1 MDTQIKSSSDILRTS
16 YHNRTAIGSISNKLN
31 RALQDATKTERYTRP
46 ELDATGMSRIHDSAR
61 AMITRAHANETTI
74 KVTYGRLITQQQALS
89 DINKIMVRFQGY
101 AYTNSKAAGTNSE
114 KADKALK
121 EIETIFRRRSPLGDN
136 EYVFGGNDPFTD
148 PLSLIDEATGKRV
161 SASLVKTG
169 NLVNGNMAVN
179 NYSDTTSID
188 SVVTASSRHE
198 IKRGFLYPG
207 MEAMVQTIGY
217 LNMFKEGTASIED
230 LRIMQEK
237 QEKERGTIG
246 IMIDFEINKINSP
259 DDNNA
264 INVNSKD
271 IADANNTL
279 RDSFT
284 ANIVANIDKVATLK
298 QSHAMAIDIHNIN
311 KKATDTLISKMT

>member
-1 MDTQIKSSSDILRTS
+1 
-16 YHNRTAIGSISNKLN
+16 
-31 RALQDATKTERYTRP
+31 
-46 ELDATGMSRIHDSAR
+46 
-61 AMITRAHANETTI
+61 
-74 KVTYGRLITQQQALS
+74 
-89 DINKIMVRFQGY
+89 
-101 AYTNSKAAGTNSE
+101 
-114 KADKALK
+114 
-121 EIETIFRRRSPLGDN
+121 
-136 EYVFGGNDPFTD
+136 
-148 PLSLIDEATGKRV
+148 
-161 SASLVKTG
+161 
-169 NLVNGNMAVN
+169 
-179 NYSDTTSID
+179 
-188 SVVTASSRHE
+188 
-198 IKRGFLYPG
+198 
-207 MEAMVQTIGY
+207 
-217 LNMFKEGTASIED
+217 MFKEGTASIED